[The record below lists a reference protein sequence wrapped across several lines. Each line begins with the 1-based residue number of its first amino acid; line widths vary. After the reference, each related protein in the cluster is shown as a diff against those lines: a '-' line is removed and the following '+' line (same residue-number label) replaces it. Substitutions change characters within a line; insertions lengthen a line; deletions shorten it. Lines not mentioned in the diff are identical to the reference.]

1 MTTNSSP
8 CVGPSSISSMQC
20 IAINIT
26 SLSLP
31 ASIFSLSSFPS
42 LYLISVIPSLS
53 LPPSPPFTGCFL
65 LATSSPTIQVIGRI
79 FYTVNRMWNDR
90 ITAAELRKSNFLQ
103 VSCLFNFF
111 FFIPLPPSS
120 PFSHVTCYSITMA
133 MFSSYPIIRCWHFWK
148 KNRTSTRYYNF
159 TNL

>member
-8 CVGPSSISSMQC
+8 CVGPSSVSSMQC

-31 ASIFSLSSFPS
+31 LSF
-42 LYLISVIPSLS
+42 LF
-53 LPPSPPFTGCFL
+53 PPSPPSPSFLSIPLCPPPPPFTGCFL
-65 LATSSPTIQVIGRI
+65 PATSSPTIQVIGRI

-103 VSCLFNFF
+103 VSCLFKTSFL
-111 FFIPLPPSS
+111 ILLPPSS
-120 PFSHVTCYSITMA
+120 PFSRVTCYSITMA

>member
-1 MTTNSSP
+1 VLCHQALALCSAYQSTLHL
-8 CVGPSSISSMQC
+8 
-20 IAINIT
+20 
-26 SLSLP
+26 SLSLCLYP
-31 ASIFSLSSFPS
+31 SFPS
-42 LYLISVIPSLS
+42 FLSHPHFCPSLFVPPP
-53 LPPSPPFTGCFL
+53 LPFPGCLL

-103 VSCLFNFF
+103 VSCLFNFS

-120 PFSHVTCYSITMA
+120 PFSHVTCHSITMA
-133 MFSSYPIIRCWHFWK
+133 MFSSYPIIRCWYFWK
-148 KNRTSTRYYNF
+148 KNQTSTRYYNF